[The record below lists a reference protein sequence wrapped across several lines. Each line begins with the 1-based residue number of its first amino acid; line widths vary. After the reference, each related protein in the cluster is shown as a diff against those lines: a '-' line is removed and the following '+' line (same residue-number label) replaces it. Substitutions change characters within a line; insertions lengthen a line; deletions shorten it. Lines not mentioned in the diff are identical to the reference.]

1 MFCDLPSP
9 GEAQRKRVRRE
20 GEEQG
25 NEVRD
30 ARKGVPNRMDFAES
44 GLQAKPSASGFVW
57 KWRSKEMKRG
67 IPEKV
72 FRVKCTLR
80 RHGGVLVST
89 GT

>member
-30 ARKGVPNRMDFAES
+30 ARKGVPNGMDFAES

-57 KWRSKEMKRG
+57 KWRSEEYPKGCSE
-67 IPEKV
+67 
-72 FRVKCTLR
+72 
-80 RHGGVLVST
+80 
-89 GT
+89 

>member
-30 ARKGVPNRMDFAES
+30 ARKGVPNGMDFAES
-44 GLQAKPSASGFVW
+44 GLQAKPSASATMFL
-57 KWRSKEMKRG
+57 SAACE
-67 IPEKV
+67 
-72 FRVKCTLR
+72 L
-80 RHGGVLVST
+80 LVAF
-89 GT
+89 